1 MVNALLLSYSVMLM
15 LARPFGGVMLSK
27 ELIPYNAAGRPI
39 MSTSS
44 EAMFLSQSDLEEL
57 TGHARAAIQMRWL
70 RASEI
75 PFIIGGDGKPKVA
88 RETLM
93 RRLDSSQEGVPGADP
108 SMPKLAEIVDNWD
121 KVTEELMAEMM
132 GLSARALEGRRA
144 AGKIPDSIWQRVD
157 GRIMYSMRRY
167 EGWLEMLWP
176 AFEHPPETG
185 PSRRAKASKNLKNNG
200 KGPIRWIV

>member
-1 MVNALLLSYSVMLM
+1 MLVPVQP
-15 LARPFGGVMLSK
+15 ANGAMLS
-27 ELIPYNAAGRPI
+27 EGLIPYNIVGCPI
-39 MSTSS
+39 MSKSS
-44 EAMFLSQSDLEEL
+44 EAMFLSLSDLEEL
-57 TGHARAAIQMRWL
+57 TGHARAAIQMKWL

-93 RRLDSSQEGVPGADP
+93 RKLDSSQEGLPGADP
-108 SMPKLAEIVDNWD
+108 SMPTLAEIADNWD
-121 KVTEELMAEMM
+121 KVTEALMAEMM
-132 GLSARALEGRRA
+132 GLSARALEGRRV

-167 EGWLEMLWP
+167 EGWLETLWP
-176 AFEHPPETG
+176 PFEPPIETG
-185 PSRRAKASKNLKNNG
+185 PSRRAKAPKNPRNNG

>member
-1 MVNALLLSYSVMLM
+1 MVVPVQPASS
-15 LARPFGGVMLSK
+15 PMLS
-27 ELIPYNAAGRPI
+27 EGLTPHNIVGLPI
-39 MSTSS
+39 MSKSS

-57 TGHARAAIQMRWL
+57 TGHTRAAIQMRWL
-70 RASEI
+70 RTSEI

-93 RRLDSSQEGVPGADP
+93 RRLDSSQEGVFGADP
-108 SMPKLAEIVDNWD
+108 SMPELAEIVDNWD

-144 AGKIPDSIWQRVD
+144 AGKIPVSIWQRVG

-167 EGWLEMLWP
+167 EGWLETLWP
-176 AFEHPPETG
+176 AFEPPSETG
-185 PSRRAKASKNLKNNG
+185 PSRPAKASKDS
-200 KGPIRWIV
+200 PIKSAQPPDLC